1 LTGLEAISTW
11 SSSDDDALIGH
22 LARERVVDS
31 YSRYLE
37 IEDEKLERK
46 ALAKLFEEER
56 QTLHES
62 SAVNASHAL
71 DDLRVGTT
79 VELHCPHCEAP
90 IMAMLTEREVVNM
103 QTSPQARHH
112 YEIRSKPC
120 DCPIVIM
127 YSSSLDFFRKRF

>member
-1 LTGLEAISTW
+1 MTHLTGLEAISTW

-22 LARERVVDS
+22 LARERVVDT
-31 YSRYLE
+31 YSKYLNQ
-37 IEDEKLERK
+37 D
-46 ALAKLFEEER
+46 EEELLDEQIFAR
-56 QTLHES
+56 G
-62 SAVNASHAL
+62 AL
-71 DDLRVGTT
+71 DDLRIGAT